1 MMKILKDK
9 KNEETIYKI
18 AIRYRDVLIKY
29 LTAWKNRDFKFLKD
43 KKIIVDDI
51 IKICKEL
58 EALPHF

>member
-1 MMKILKDK
+1 MKILKDK